1 MSRIKQP
8 HEILVSFNNN
18 LLTSVP
24 LEEEIEQEGIN
35 FKILNFLIVNDLK
48 QLGDFVRN
56 DAISSLIVE
65 SLTVAEGGPTDSLS
79 LKNLFH

>member
-1 MSRIKQP
+1 MIRPEALKMYNMQRAQLSKGRYLGQSLKNLSRIKQP

-35 FKILNFLIVNDLK
+35 FKFLNF
-48 QLGDFVRN
+48 
-56 DAISSLIVE
+56 
-65 SLTVAEGGPTDSLS
+65 
-79 LKNLFH
+79 